1 APAATMPSAT
11 MPPAAPP
18 GVPAPPQAQPG
29 APVTVAFSPSSAEGQ
44 LGSAITVALMIEN
57 ASDLFTV
64 PFRVKFDP
72 KIVRLNDVNA
82 GNLLT
87 SDGKPVLPPSK
98 NIMNDTGEAQVTL
111 SRLPGSGGVS
121 GSGVLVT
128 FVFQSVGKGTSAVS

>member
-1 APAATMPSAT
+1 M
-11 MPPAAPP
+11 
-18 GVPAPPQAQPG
+18 
-29 APVTVAFSPSSAEGQ
+29 AFSPSSAEGQ

-57 ASDLFTV
+57 ANDLFTV

-72 KIVRLNDVNA
+72 KVVRLNDVTA

-98 NIMNDTGEAQVTL
+98 NIMNDTGDAQVTL

-128 FVFQSVGKGTSAVS
+128 FVFQAVGKGTTAVSFTDFTLRDSKLLQLPAAAQPLTITVR